1 MQIENSENSLS
12 NMQLEL
18 LKLYSTDIKDNELQ
32 EVKNYLAKFFAKK
45 AIDEADKLWDRKE
58 LSNDDM
64 DCWLNDQ
71 KA

>member
-1 MQIENSENSLS
+1 MQIENRENSLS

-64 DCWLNDQ
+64 DRC
-71 KA
+71 